1 MQGFFSLFGIVTLK
15 IHQYLFLSLLLRAER
30 EMTNICQQP
39 VAQGSKQ
46 QYRLLLLQC
55 SAQSKEAASGL
66 LGPAPNAVIT
76 SKYCE
81 AQEKS

>member
-1 MQGFFSLFGIVTLK
+1 
-15 IHQYLFLSLLLRAER
+15 
-30 EMTNICQQP
+30 MTNTCQQP
-39 VAQGSKQ
+39 VAQESKQ
-46 QYRLLLLQC
+46 QYELLLLQC
-55 SAQSKEAASGL
+55 SVQNKEAASGF